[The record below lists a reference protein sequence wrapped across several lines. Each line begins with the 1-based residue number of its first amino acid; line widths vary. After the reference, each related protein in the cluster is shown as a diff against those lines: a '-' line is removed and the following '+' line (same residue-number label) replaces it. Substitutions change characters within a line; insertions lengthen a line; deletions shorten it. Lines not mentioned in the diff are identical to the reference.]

1 MDCMSDDKLTIR
13 VNIADRYYP
22 IKIDKQEEEKVR
34 KAAKRINDTVLQYR
48 KLYKD
53 KDSQDFMAMAVLQ
66 YVNKLIEF
74 EDKQNIAPFVEE
86 IKEIDSELE
95 DYLHKEQNVLLHKT
109 T

>member
-1 MDCMSDDKLTIR
+1 MGDDKLTIR

-22 IKIDKQEEEKVR
+22 LRIDKNEEEQVR

-53 KDSQDFMAMAVLQ
+53 NDGQDFLAMAVLQ
-66 YVNKLIEF
+66 YVSKLIEF

-86 IKEIDSELE
+86 IKEVESELE
-95 DYLHKEQNVLLHKT
+95 DYLQKEKNVLLHKT

>member
-1 MDCMSDDKLTIR
+1 MNDDKLTIR

-22 IKIDKQEEEKVR
+22 IKIERQEEEQVR

-53 KDSQDFMAMAVLQ
+53 KDGQDFLAMAVLQ
-66 YVNKLIEF
+66 YVNKLIES

-86 IKEIDSELE
+86 IKGIESELE
-95 DYLHKEQNVLLHKT
+95 DYLQKEQNVLLHKT
-109 T
+109 I

>member
-1 MDCMSDDKLTIR
+1 MSDDKLTIR

-22 IKIDKQEEEKVR
+22 IKIERQEEEQVR

-53 KDSQDFMAMAVLQ
+53 KDGQDFLAMAVLQ
-66 YVNKLIEF
+66 YVNKLIES

-86 IKEIDSELE
+86 IKGIESELE
-95 DYLHKEQNVLLHKT
+95 DYLQKEQNVLLHKT
-109 T
+109 I